1 KKLDELLLLGKEI
14 GVQILVEN
22 VGIGKNMIYSQKE
35 FEKLV
40 LQKNLKVLIDIGHLL
55 ANKWNLDEV
64 LETLKNNIIAYHIHS
79 NDGEKDLH
87 QSIFHG
93 IFNGV
98 EILKKILL
106 ETPNSKLVLEY
117 SPTTDKKI
125 LLDDLKRIKEI
136 QI

>member
-1 KKLDELLLLGKEI
+1 
-14 GVQILVEN
+14 
-22 VGIGKNMIYSQKE
+22 MIYSQKE